1 MRLRLALWLGMAQTP
16 LWALVLRLGLVLALQ
31 LVLVLALRLA
41 LRLVV
46 RLAWAQKR
54 EPVRRRPS
62 AERWLGWTS

>member
-1 MRLRLALWLGMAQTP
+1 LALWLGLARVP
-16 LWALVLRLGLVLALQ
+16 LWALVLRL
-31 LVLVLALRLA
+31 VLVLALRLV